1 MRLSNRSRIP
11 IYNFVLTLI
20 NVLIVIGLA
29 GFILEKTRLAM
40 FGNESVLFVLL
51 PVVLL
56 ILFLVRG
63 RQIFEYDSDGEAVNF
78 KNRNI
83 IPFLSKE
90 IRDEFPKYKIL
101 SYEVVNAIFF
111 KKLFVKIKSRK
122 DHHQAIILKYDISY
136 LTDKEIKDLKFD
148 LLISITPKELVVVEL
163 KPYTDAK

>member
-11 IYNFVLTLI
+11 IYNFVLILI

-40 FGNESVLFVLL
+40 FGNESILFVLL

-101 SYEVVNAIFF
+101 SYEVVNAIVF
-111 KKLFVKIKSRK
+111 KKLYIKIKSK
-122 DHHQAIILKYDISY
+122 KEHIAVLKYDISY
-136 LTDKEIKDLKFD
+136 LTDKEIKDLKTS
-148 LLISITPKELVVVEL
+148 LRKIIHQNKEARREG
-163 KPYTDAK
+163 KTQTE

>member
-122 DHHQAIILKYDISY
+122 EHHQAIILKYVISY
-136 LTDKEIKDLKFD
+136 LTDKEIKDLKF
-148 LLISITPKELVVVEL
+148 SL
-163 KPYTDAK
+163 KKIIKANREANREGKTQG

>member
-11 IYNFVLTLI
+11 IYNFVFTLI
-20 NVLIVIGLA
+20 NVLILIGLA

-40 FGNESVLFVLL
+40 FGNESILFVLL

-122 DHHQAIILKYDISY
+122 EHHQAIILKYDISY
-136 LTDKEIKDLKFD
+136 LTDKEIKDLKF
-148 LLISITPKELVVVEL
+148 SL
-163 KPYTDAK
+163 KKIIKANREANREGKTQG

>member
-1 MRLSNRSRIP
+1 MRLSNRSRMS

-40 FGNESVLFVLL
+40 FGNESILFILL

-101 SYEVVNAIFF
+101 SYEVVNAFLF
-111 KKLFVKIKSRK
+111 KKLYVKIKSRK
-122 DHHQAIILKYDISY
+122 QHHQAIILKYDISY
-136 LTDKEIKDLKFD
+136 LTDKEIKDLKFS
-148 LLISITPKELVVVEL
+148 LKKIIKANKEANREG
-163 KPYTDAK
+163 KTQG

>member
-40 FGNESVLFVLL
+40 FGNESILFVLL

-63 RQIFEYDSDGEAVNF
+63 RQIFEYDSDGEVVNF

-122 DHHQAIILKYDISY
+122 EHYQAIILKYDISY
-136 LTDKEIKDLKFD
+136 LTDKEIKDLKF
-148 LLISITPKELVVVEL
+148 SL
-163 KPYTDAK
+163 KKIIKANIEANREGKTQG

>member
-20 NVLIVIGLA
+20 NVLILIGLA

-40 FGNESVLFVLL
+40 FGNESILFVLL

-101 SYEVVNAIFF
+101 SYEVVNAIVF
-111 KKLFVKIKSRK
+111 KKLYIKIKSK
-122 DHHQAIILKYDISY
+122 KEHIAVLKYDISY
-136 LTDKEIKDLKFD
+136 LTDKEIKDLKTS
-148 LLISITPKELVVVEL
+148 LRKIIHQNKEARREG
-163 KPYTDAK
+163 KTQG

>member
-40 FGNESVLFVLL
+40 FGNESILFILL

-101 SYEVVNAIFF
+101 SYEVVNAIIF
-111 KKLFVKIKSRK
+111 KRLYIKIKSKKEQR
-122 DHHQAIILKYDISY
+122 HAIILKYDISY
-136 LTDKEIKDLKFD
+136 LTDKEIKDLKFS
-148 LLISITPKELVVVEL
+148 LKKIIKANKEANREG
-163 KPYTDAK
+163 KTQG

>member
-122 DHHQAIILKYDISY
+122 ERHQAVILKYDISY
-136 LTDKEIKDLKFD
+136 LTDKEIKDLKF
-148 LLISITPKELVVVEL
+148 SL
-163 KPYTDAK
+163 KKIIKANREANREGKTQG

>member
-40 FGNESVLFVLL
+40 FGNESILFVLL

-101 SYEVVNAIFF
+101 SYEVVNAFLF
-111 KKLFVKIKSRK
+111 KKLYVKIKSRK
-122 DHHQAIILKYDISY
+122 EHHQAIILKYDISY
-136 LTDKEIKDLKFD
+136 LTEKEIKDLKFS
-148 LLISITPKELVVVEL
+148 LKKIIKANKEANREG
-163 KPYTDAK
+163 KTQG

>member
-20 NVLIVIGLA
+20 NVLILIGLA

-40 FGNESVLFVLL
+40 FDNESVLFVLL

-63 RQIFEYDSDGEAVNF
+63 RQIFEYDSDGESVNF

-101 SYEVVNAIFF
+101 SYEVVNAIVF
-111 KKLFVKIKSRK
+111 KKLYIKIKSK
-122 DHHQAIILKYDISY
+122 KEHIAVLKYDISY
-136 LTDKEIKDLKFD
+136 LTDKEIKDLKFS
-148 LLISITPKELVVVEL
+148 LKKIIKANKEANREG
-163 KPYTDAK
+163 KTQG

>member
-1 MRLSNRSRIP
+1 MRLSNRSRMP

-40 FGNESVLFVLL
+40 FGNESILFVLL

-122 DHHQAIILKYDISY
+122 EHHQAIILKYDISY
-136 LTDKEIKDLKFD
+136 LTDKEIKDLKFS
-148 LLISITPKELVVVEL
+148 LKKIIKANKEANREG
-163 KPYTDAK
+163 KTQG

>member
-51 PVVLL
+51 PVFLL

-101 SYEVVNAIFF
+101 SYEVVNDIFF

-122 DHHQAIILKYDISY
+122 EHHQAIILKYDISY
-136 LTDKEIKDLKFD
+136 LTDKEIKDLKF
-148 LLISITPKELVVVEL
+148 
-163 KPYTDAK
+163 Y

>member
-51 PVVLL
+51 PFVLL

-101 SYEVVNAIFF
+101 SYEVVNAIFL

-122 DHHQAIILKYDISY
+122 EHDQAIILKYDISY
-136 LTDKEIKDLKFD
+136 LTDKEIKDLKFS
-148 LLISITPKELVVVEL
+148 LKKIIKANKEANREG
-163 KPYTDAK
+163 KTQG

>member
-1 MRLSNRSRIP
+1 MRLSNRSRMS

-101 SYEVVNAIFF
+101 SYEVVNAFLF
-111 KKLFVKIKSRK
+111 KKLYVKIKSRK
-122 DHHQAIILKYDISY
+122 QHHQAIILKYDISY
-136 LTDKEIKDLKFD
+136 LTDKEIKDLKFS
-148 LLISITPKELVVVEL
+148 LKKIIKANKEANREG
-163 KPYTDAK
+163 KTQG

>member
-40 FGNESVLFVLL
+40 FGNESILFILL

-122 DHHQAIILKYDISY
+122 EHHQAIILKYDISY
-136 LTDKEIKDLKFD
+136 LTDKEIKDLKF
-148 LLISITPKELVVVEL
+148 SL
-163 KPYTDAK
+163 KKIIKANREANREGKTQG

>member
-40 FGNESVLFVLL
+40 FGNESILFVLL
-51 PVVLL
+51 PVLLL

-122 DHHQAIILKYDISY
+122 EHHQAIILKYDISY
-136 LTDKEIKDLKFD
+136 LTDKEIKDLKFS
-148 LLISITPKELVVVEL
+148 LKKIIKANKEANREG
-163 KPYTDAK
+163 KTQG

>member
-40 FGNESVLFVLL
+40 FGNESILFVLL

-56 ILFLVRG
+56 ILFLMRG

-122 DHHQAIILKYDISY
+122 DYHQAIILKYDISY
-136 LTDKEIKDLKFD
+136 LTDKEIKDLKF
-148 LLISITPKELVVVEL
+148 SL
-163 KPYTDAK
+163 KKIIKANREANREGKTQG

>member
-40 FGNESVLFVLL
+40 FGNESILFVLL

-101 SYEVVNAIFF
+101 SYEVVNAIVF
-111 KKLFVKIKSRK
+111 KKLYIKIKSRK
-122 DHHQAIILKYDISY
+122 EHIALLKYDISY
-136 LTDKEIKDLKFD
+136 LTDKEIKDLKTS
-148 LLISITPKELVVVEL
+148 LRKIIHQNKEARREG
-163 KPYTDAK
+163 KTQG

>member
-90 IRDEFPKYKIL
+90 IRDEYPKYKIL

-122 DHHQAIILKYDISY
+122 EHHQAIILKYDISY
-136 LTDKEIKDLKFD
+136 LTDKEIKDLKFS
-148 LLISITPKELVVVEL
+148 LKKIIKANKEANREG
-163 KPYTDAK
+163 KTQG

>member
-40 FGNESVLFVLL
+40 FGNESILFVLL

-101 SYEVVNAIFF
+101 SYEVVNAIVF
-111 KKLFVKIKSRK
+111 KKLYIKIKSK
-122 DHHQAIILKYDISY
+122 KEHHQAIILKYDISY
-136 LTDKEIKDLKFD
+136 LTDKEIKDLKF
-148 LLISITPKELVVVEL
+148 SL
-163 KPYTDAK
+163 KKIIKANREANREGKTQG

>member
-11 IYNFVLTLI
+11 IYNFVFTLI
-20 NVLIVIGLA
+20 NVLILIGLA

-40 FGNESVLFVLL
+40 FGNESILFVLL

-101 SYEVVNAIFF
+101 SYEVVNAIVF
-111 KKLFVKIKSRK
+111 KKLYIKIKSK
-122 DHHQAIILKYDISY
+122 KEHIAVLKYDISY
-136 LTDKEIKDLKFD
+136 LTDKEIKDLKF
-148 LLISITPKELVVVEL
+148 SL
-163 KPYTDAK
+163 KKIIKANREANREGKTQG

>member
-83 IPFLSKE
+83 IPILSKE

-122 DHHQAIILKYDISY
+122 EHHQAIILKYDISY
-136 LTDKEIKDLKFD
+136 LTDKEIKDLKF
-148 LLISITPKELVVVEL
+148 SL
-163 KPYTDAK
+163 KKIIKANREANREGKTQG

>member
-40 FGNESVLFVLL
+40 FGNESILFVLL
-51 PVVLL
+51 PVLLL

-101 SYEVVNAIFF
+101 SYEVVNVFLF
-111 KKLFVKIKSRK
+111 KKLYVKIKSRK
-122 DHHQAIILKYDISY
+122 EHHQAIILKYDISY
-136 LTDKEIKDLKFD
+136 LTDKEIKDLKFS
-148 LLISITPKELVVVEL
+148 LKKIIKANKEANREG
-163 KPYTDAK
+163 KTQG

>member
-40 FGNESVLFVLL
+40 FGNESILFVLL

-101 SYEVVNAIFF
+101 SYEVVNAIIF
-111 KKLFVKIKSRK
+111 KRLYIKIKSKKEQR
-122 DHHQAIILKYDISY
+122 HAIILKYDISY
-136 LTDKEIKDLKFD
+136 LTEKEIKDLKFS
-148 LLISITPKELVVVEL
+148 LKKIIKANKEANREG
-163 KPYTDAK
+163 KTQG